1 MSAAISQVL
10 AYSGLQLFLTLIYRF
25 LLFFCDTL
33 HYVPLLPAFV
43 CVHLKSEL

>member
-1 MSAAISQVL
+1 MSAAVSQVL

-33 HYVPLLPAFV
+33 HYVPLLSFV